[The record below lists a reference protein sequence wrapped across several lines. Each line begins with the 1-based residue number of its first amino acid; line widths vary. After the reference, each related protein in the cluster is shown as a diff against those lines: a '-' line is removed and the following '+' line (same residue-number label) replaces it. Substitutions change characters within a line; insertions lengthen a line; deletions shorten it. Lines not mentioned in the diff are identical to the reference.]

1 MRSNL
6 SGWSLVSALHSTLI
20 LGSDGLQTSPY
31 NELWQVF
38 IPSLVFLS
46 PPVIQVLPEPG
57 VILNWIVE
65 SFVTF
70 SMFFKKYFNLHAR
83 GKVSLVSLKSPFKN
97 G

>member
-1 MRSNL
+1 MANC
-6 SGWSLVSALHSTLI
+6 
-20 LGSDGLQTSPY
+20 PY
-31 NELWQVF
+31 LCY
-38 IPSLVFLS
+38 PSLVFLS

-70 SMFFKKYFNLHAR
+70 SMFFKKYFNLPAR
-83 GKVSLVSLKSPFKN
+83 GKVSLVSLKSAFKN